1 MITDFEPNFRKIT
14 KKFSKKKLGGG
25 GGNPKETPIT
35 VHFRFPGHWPVK
47 HNARRI

>member
-14 KKFSKKKLGGG
+14 EKFSKKNW

-35 VHFRFPGHWPVK
+35 VHFQFPGHWPVK
-47 HNARRI
+47 T

>member
-25 GGNPKETPIT
+25 GNPKETPIT
-35 VHFRFPGHWPVK
+35 VHFQFPGHWPVK
-47 HNARRI
+47 T